1 MPLIP
6 LFAGPIIA
14 ALIATVA
21 LPAEAGERD
30 QLNACKAKVDR
41 ATEMQAASTAD
52 DADLERCREI
62 VKEWTLRDSRM
73 SIDEQGRPQPV
84 QRSHA

>member
-30 QLNACKAKVDR
+30 QFGACKAKVDR
-41 ATEMQAASTAD
+41 AAQAQAGAVD
-52 DADLERCREI
+52 DADLGHCRQI
-62 VKEWTLRDSRM
+62 IKEWTLRDPRM
-73 SIDEQGRPQPV
+73 SVDENG
-84 QRSHA
+84 QRLC

>member
-30 QLNACKAKVDR
+30 QLNACKAKV
-41 ATEMQAASTAD
+41 AHAAQTQPAGAAD
-52 DADLERCREI
+52 DAELARCRQI
-62 VKEWTLRDSRM
+62 IKEWTLRDSRM
-73 SIDEQGRPQPV
+73 SVDENG
-84 QRSHA
+84 QRLR

>member
-30 QLNACKAKVDR
+30 QLNTCKAKVER
-41 ATEMQAASTAD
+41 AAQTQAAGATD
-52 DADLERCREI
+52 DADLQKCRQI
-62 VKEWTLRDSRM
+62 IREWTLRDSRM
-73 SIDEQGRPQPV
+73 SVDENG
-84 QRSHA
+84 QRLK

>member
-30 QLNACKAKVDR
+30 QLNTCKTKIDR
-41 ATEMQAASTAD
+41 AAQTQAAGATD
-52 DADLERCREI
+52 NADLARCRQI
-62 VKEWTLRDSRM
+62 IREWTLRDARM
-73 SIDEQGRPQPV
+73 SVDENGQ
-84 QRSHA
+84 HLK

>member
-14 ALIATVA
+14 ALIATAA

-30 QLNACKAKVDR
+30 QLNACKAKVER
-41 ATEMQAASTAD
+41 AAQAQAGAAD
-52 DADLERCREI
+52 DPELARCRQI

-73 SIDEQGRPQPV
+73 SVDENGRPL
-84 QRSHA
+84 R

>member
-30 QLNACKAKVDR
+30 QLNACKAKV
-41 ATEMQAASTAD
+41 AVQAQAGAAD
-52 DADLERCREI
+52 DAELARCRQI
-62 VKEWTLRDSRM
+62 IREWTLRDARM
-73 SIDEQGRPQPV
+73 SVDENGKPLR
-84 QRSHA
+84 

>member
-30 QLNACKAKVDR
+30 RLNACKAKIDR
-41 ATEMQAASTAD
+41 AAQAKPDGATD
-52 DADLERCREI
+52 DADLARCRQI
-62 VKEWTLRDSRM
+62 IKEWTLRDSRM
-73 SIDEQGRPQPV
+73 SVDENG
-84 QRSHA
+84 QRLR

>member
-30 QLNACKAKVDR
+30 QLNACKAKIER
-41 ATEMQAASTAD
+41 AAQTQPAGATE
-52 DADLERCREI
+52 DAELARCRQI
-62 VKEWTLRDSRM
+62 MKEWTLRDSRM
-73 SIDEQGRPQPV
+73 SVDENG
-84 QRSHA
+84 QRLR